1 MTSGPGP
8 HRVDVLVI
16 GAGLGGL
23 AAGLRLAAAGV
34 RTLVVEHR
42 ERVGGRCQTIRS
54 RHGLLPT
61 GTVVVPCG
69 DFLEE
74 MYGTYGVP
82 FDVTRLTT
90 RGVYEVGGRLVPVPD
105 RGALRV
111 LAAAAGEPDSPVL
124 GAVRDAMRDGTAP
137 ADVSMHDWL
146 AGHTGNPALLGAFQ
160 ALAGAYLATNAYEVS
175 ARAFTRYL
183 AGTAGGGQVGIP
195 NAGWGALVE
204 PLGDRL
210 RALGGE
216 LWPRTTAR
224 GLVVRDGRAV
234 GAVVRTREGTVT
246 VAADVVVS
254 DIGPSGTVGLADPAV
269 WGPPYLAEVAAVRSS
284 PGVALFLRHR
294 EPLFDGAGPV
304 LPSSATRACFVITP
318 PAVVPA
324 LAPDGAL
331 WTEVLVTFADSTV
344 QTAAAGRAA
353 TEVAMRELATLFPA
367 LRPEWLVKSIVYRG
381 DWPIYRAW
389 PDLDL
394 SQRTPVAHLLLAGDA
409 CKPSGLNGTSSAAR
423 SGHDAAGLAL
433 DLLS

>member
-1 MTSGPGP
+1 
-8 HRVDVLVI
+8 VI

-42 ERVGGRCQTIRS
+42 DRIGGRCQTIRS

-61 GTVVVPCG
+61 GTVVVPCN

-74 MYGTYGVP
+74 MYASYAVA
-82 FDVTRLTT
+82 FDVTRLPT
-90 RGVYEVGGRLVPVPD
+90 RGVYEVGGRFVPVPD

-111 LAAAAGEPDSPVL
+111 LADTAGEPDSPVL
-124 GAVRDAMRDGTAP
+124 VAVRAAVRTGDAP
-137 ADVSMHDWL
+137 ADVSMRDWL
-146 AGHTGNPALLGAFQ
+146 SRYTSNPALLGAFQ

-175 ARAFTRYL
+175 ARAFVRYL
-183 AGTAGGGQVGIP
+183 IGTAGGGQVGIP
-195 NAGWGALVE
+195 DRGWGALVE
-204 PLGDRL
+204 PLGGRL

-216 LWPRTTAR
+216 LWTRVSAR
-224 GLVVRDGRAV
+224 RLLVREGRVV
-234 GAVVRTREGTVT
+234 GAVVRTRSGDVS

-254 DIGPSGTVGLADPAV
+254 DTGPAATVRLAEPGV
-269 WGPPYLAEVAAVRSS
+269 WGTGYLAEVAAVRSS
-284 PGVALFLRHR
+284 PGVALFLRHP
-294 EPLFDGAGPV
+294 EPLYDGAGPV
-304 LPSSATRACFVITP
+304 LPSSARRACFVITP
-318 PAVVPA
+318 PAVAPA
-324 LAPDGAL
+324 LADDGAL
-331 WTEVLVTFADSTV
+331 WTEVLVTFDDSTV

-353 TEVAMRELATLFPA
+353 VDEAMRDLAALFPA
-367 LRPEWLVKSIVYRG
+367 LRPQWLVKAIVYRG

-394 SQRTPVAHLLLAGDA
+394 PQRTPIHHLLLAGDA

-433 DLLS
+433 DLLGAA